1 MPISVYIAGEEGS
14 AAQGSTDELTDAP
27 TWMVDPLDG
36 TTNFI
41 HRQPNVCV
49 SIGLT
54 VGKQVP

>member
-1 MPISVYIAGEEGS
+1 
-14 AAQGSTDELTDAP
+14 
-27 TWMVDPLDG
+27 MVDPLDG

-54 VGKQVP
+54 VGKQVGSLSQTANLRSFLVGFTTPSITNP